1 MPQPLKSVDQHL
13 HDILALA
20 KPLEPFAMPLLE
32 SHGTT
37 LAVDVH
43 SKVAL
48 PPWDNSAMDGFAV
61 RAAEIFPERPMEIA
75 GEVAAGNSESSEL
88 PLGKVLRIMTG
99 APVPQGCDAVI
110 PVEWSREEAGM
121 VYFDKAPA
129 YGAHIRNLG
138 SDINVGDLIL
148 SAGTK
153 LNATHIGA
161 AAAIGVDSL
170 ITRPHPRVVLISTG
184 DELVEPGL
192 PLSHGQIYD
201 ANSWLLTTA
210 TREAGA
216 IAYRVGAVPDN
227 EEKFMQVLEDQLVRA
242 DLIVTSG
249 GVSQGV
255 YDTVKNVL
263 ATLGSVTFES
273 VAMQPGMPQGYGLV
287 GPDSTPIITLPGN
300 PVSAYVSFE
309 LFVRPMIKALMGVRD
324 LERPIVEATLMESV
338 KSPLGKRSFL
348 RGYASFENGTYAVA
362 PVAGQGS
369 HMLGGLSQSNAL
381 IIVSE
386 DIEQVSAGSQ
396 VRVMLLGRD

>member
-1 MPQPLKSVDQHL
+1 MSQPLKSVDRHL
-13 HDILALA
+13 QDILALA

-37 LAVDVH
+37 LAVDIR
-43 SKVAL
+43 SSVAL

-61 RAAEIFPERPMEIA
+61 RAAEIFPERPMELA
-75 GEVAAGNSESSEL
+75 GEVAAGNSETAAL

-99 APVPQGCDAVI
+99 APIPEGCDAVI
-110 PVEWSREEAGM
+110 PVEWSREEAGAIL
-121 VYFDKAPA
+121 FDKSPA
-129 YGAHIRNLG
+129 YGAHIRKMG

-148 SAGTK
+148 TAGTQ

-161 AAAIGVDSL
+161 AAAIGIDSL

-192 PLSHGQIYD
+192 ALGHGQIYD

-210 TREAGA
+210 AREAGA
-216 IAYRVGAVPDN
+216 IAYRVGAVPDD

-263 ATLGSVTFES
+263 AKLGSVTFES

-309 LFVRPMIKALMGVRD
+309 LFVRPMIKALLGVQD
-324 LERPIVEATLMESV
+324 LDRPIVEATVVEPV

-348 RGYASFENGTYAVA
+348 RGKASFDKGSYFVT
-362 PVAGQGS
+362 PVSGQGS
-369 HMLGGLSQSNAL
+369 HMLGGLSQANAL
-381 IIVSE
+381 IIVNE
-386 DIEQVSAGSQ
+386 DIENIAAGSQ
-396 VRVMLLGRD
+396 VQVMLLGRN

>member
-1 MPQPLKSVDQHL
+1 MAQPLKSVDQHL
-13 HDILALA
+13 QDILALA

-32 SHGTT
+32 AHGTI

-61 RAAEIFPERPMEIA
+61 RAAEIFPDRPMEIA
-75 GEVAAGNSESSEL
+75 GEVAAGNGETSEL

-99 APVPQGCDAVI
+99 APIPDGCDAVI
-110 PVEWSREEAGM
+110 PVEWTREETGI
-121 VYFDKAPA
+121 VFFDKSPD
-129 YGAHIRNLG
+129 YGAHIRRLG

-153 LNATHIGA
+153 LNATHIGT
-161 AAAIGVDSL
+161 AAAIGIDSL
-170 ITRPHPRVVLISTG
+170 ITRPNPRVVLISTG

-192 PLSHGQIYD
+192 PLNHGQIYD

-210 TREAGA
+210 AREAGA

-263 ATLGSVTFES
+263 AKLGSVTFES

-309 LFVRPMIKALMGVRD
+309 LFVRPMIKALLGVHD
-324 LERPIVEATLMESV
+324 SERPEVKASLASDV

-348 RGYASFENGTYAVA
+348 RGLASRVGDSYTVV

-369 HMLGGLSQSNAL
+369 HMLGGLSQANAL
-381 IIVSE
+381 IIIDE
-386 DIEQVSAGSQ
+386 ATEQISAGSQ
-396 VRVMLLGRD
+396 VRVLLLGRD